1 MAEVLD
7 QVIARLRELPDDV
20 QETAGKQ
27 LLQYVDEISTLDDRS
42 DELTSEMEQK

>member
-7 QVIARLRELPDDV
+7 QVIARLREFPDDV